1 MLKNL
6 PVFMFFLREIAY
18 FCNGGICKMEAI
30 RRILHDEIEKRIRRQ
45 KVMLVFG
52 ARRVGKTVLLKQIVE
67 NYKSKTLLV
76 NGESMDTVRMLAD
89 RSANNYRQLFSGI
102 DLLAI
107 DEAQHIPEIGLKL
120 KLLVDELPG
129 IAVIATG
136 SSSFD
141 LQNQAGEPLVGRST
155 TFMLTPLS
163 AEELMDSETPFEF
176 ASQTDNRIVYGFYP
190 ELQSLES
197 ETEKRE
203 YLTDVVDAY
212 LLRDILAIDG
222 VKHAQKLHDLLRL
235 IAWQVGSEVSLDEL
249 GKQLSLSRNT
259 VERYLD
265 LLQKVFVL
273 YRIGGFSRNLRKEV
287 SKSSKWYFQDTG
299 IRNAVLRDFRPFN
312 ERQETER
319 GALWENFIISERIKR
334 NLNHRYG
341 LNFYFWRTYDRQEID
356 LIEDDGLRL
365 SAFEIKA
372 GNKEPKVP
380 KPFATA
386 YPEADFNTIN
396 RNTYLEYIK

>member
-1 MLKNL
+1 
-6 PVFMFFLREIAY
+6 
-18 FCNGGICKMEAI
+18 MEAI

-67 NYKSKTLLV
+67 NYKGKTLLV

-89 RSANNYRQLFSGI
+89 RSTSNYRQLFSGI

-163 AEELMDSETPFEF
+163 AEELMDSETHFEF

-190 ELQSLES
+190 ELQSLDS

-203 YLTDVVDAY
+203 YLIDVVDAY

-372 GNKEPKVP
+372 GNKEPKLP

-396 RNTYLEYIK
+396 RNTYLEFIK